1 MKNSESA
8 SKLDQLISLFNCRVE
23 VGRPAAAPQLKK
35 SSEQRAN
42 IDEHQCSYDLGLT
55 TDIGEAGG
63 LLPHL
68 LGRGFYH
75 SAVQYLSPNGLGS
88 LITRLRRSWRIKYGG
103 CPATRLDSENTTRL
117 DKVRSDGHARD
128 RARRLSTG
136 RQ

>member
-63 LLPHL
+63 LLLHL
-68 LGRGFYH
+68 QERVGGGG
-75 SAVQYLSPNGLGS
+75 SPIQLCKN
-88 LITRLRRSWRIKYGG
+88 
-103 CPATRLDSENTTRL
+103 
-117 DKVRSDGHARD
+117 
-128 RARRLSTG
+128 
-136 RQ
+136 